1 MGDEIKGS
9 SFLPINTKKEEVI
22 SQKLENEDKQK
33 NPVPDKME
41 LEQTPEKN
49 VESISKEEPQ
59 KLSEPSIK
67 KPEQSTNQSQNINQ
81 LNQVSKES
89 QMPKKQEKEE
99 KAATNTTKE
108 NKKEAI
114 EKSCGETRSHSLAE
128 IKALEEKQVQEQK
141 AKKEAAKK
149 EKQEKEV
156 AQKVAQ
162 EQKEKA
168 MLANGGNL
176 QIPSI
181 IQNEDQT
188 PKQEK
193 TEKKEE
199 NTQNKPPAK
208 TKPSET
214 PQNGLKQEEKATQK
228 DVNNEKS
235 DKTKNNAEKDKKPSL
250 LSGIISP
257 FKKKGKDDKRTTKE
271 MAEEAKK
278 NVKDNLEEKKKT
290 LQPKVVKKDQVDGKG
305 TVKKKKTLNR
315 NAIIATAVGALVLVL
330 ALNNIFGG
338 RATPTEDE
346 FLSDGSSDSTFVD
359 DSTVSSEDEENAN
372 YTDIEAEE
380 DEPESDLPSSSTFDE
395 EDEWETEGEDEPVT
409 PPSSN
414 SSSGSIDYSSTD
426 TPSGPP
432 PSSSS
437 SSSSSSNS
445 YTPPASTN
453 TSRPTPQ
460 PQPPKPSKPVIKPD
474 STFSVAPN
482 NISVSVGQSM
492 LIKPTKTC
500 YFVSDNSRIA
510 VVEGGKVIGLSQGAC
525 TITATSTNGE
535 TFAIKVTV
543 K

>member
-49 VESISKEEPQ
+49 VESIFKEEPQ

-99 KAATNTTKE
+99 KAATNTIKE

-188 PKQEK
+188 
-193 TEKKEE
+193 
-199 NTQNKPPAK
+199 
-208 TKPSET
+208 KPSET

-250 LSGIISP
+250 LSGIIAP

-437 SSSSSSNS
+437 NS